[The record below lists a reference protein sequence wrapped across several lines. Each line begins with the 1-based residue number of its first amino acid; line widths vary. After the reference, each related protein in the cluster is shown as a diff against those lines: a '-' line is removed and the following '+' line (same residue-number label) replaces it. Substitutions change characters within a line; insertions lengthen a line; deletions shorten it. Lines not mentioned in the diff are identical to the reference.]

1 MENGCKYK
9 GKSNIGLIIII
20 VLLSL
25 LVIMLGWYFISH
37 EFLNNGVEEQ
47 TKTNDIVSQEST
59 AEEQEIEYKF
69 DADKI
74 VNRDTTYI
82 YSLGDINKNADIISY
97 EKVTDGY
104 KFCSGN
110 NCQEL
115 KGNFVIRVGS
125 VVFKGGPGMGDG
137 YNFLVS
143 KDGDLYYVNEV
154 DTGKIETGI
163 ISQVKD
169 VVKLY
174 VVDLISDREVS
185 PNGVT
190 VVAQTKDG
198 SLYDIYKY
206 VKKY

>member
-1 MENGCKYK
+1 MENDVNK
-9 GKSNIGLIIII
+9 KSNIGLIIVI

-25 LVIMLGWYFISH
+25 LVIMLGYYFVSH
-37 EFLNNGVEEQ
+37 EFLDNSAVEGKE
-47 TKTNDIVSQEST
+47 TNDTISQESS

-74 VNRDTTYI
+74 VNKDVTYI
-82 YSLGDINKNADIISY
+82 YSLGDINENANIISY
-97 EKVTDGY
+97 NKTTDGY
-104 KFCSGN
+104 EFCSGS

-115 KGNFVIRVGS
+115 KGNFTTIIGTI
-125 VVFKGGPGMGDG
+125 VFKGGPGMGDG
-137 YNFLVS
+137 YDFLIS
-143 KDGDLYYVNEV
+143 EEGNLYYVNEV

-174 VVDLISDREVS
+174 VVDLTSDREVS
-185 PNGVT
+185 PNGTT

-198 SLYDIYKY
+198 TLYDIYKY
-206 VKKY
+206 VKKH